1 MKEIDKITIRIER
14 LFNDL
19 HMPELYACADKC
31 FSYGADNDDVPTVF
45 YSIIEENEELK
56 DICDRLFSDF
66 YVQQT
71 HENLPVSQ
79 YTFSILHEV
88 GHHKTMKMFS
98 KGDIQKYRYDCIS
111 LMEKRLTGRI
121 TIEEEQKRYMYLPVE
136 YEATKEA
143 CRLVQE
149 NLQLL
154 KDFEEDMKIL
164 AINFQKA
171 LDNGADCIV

>member
-1 MKEIDKITIRIER
+1 MKEIDKITIRIEK

-19 HMPELYACADKC
+19 NMPELYACADDC
-31 FSYGADNDDVPTVF
+31 FSYCEDNDNAPTVF
-45 YSIIEENEELK
+45 YSIIEENAELEN
-56 DICDRLFSDF
+56 ICDRLFSDF
-66 YVQQT
+66 YILHT
-71 HENLPVSQ
+71 HENLPVSH

-98 KGDIQKYRYDCIS
+98 KGDIQKYRYDCMLLMQKRIAGKIS
-111 LMEKRLTGRI
+111 
-121 TIEEEQKRYMYLPVE
+121 IEEEQKRYMYLPVE

-143 CRLVQE
+143 CKLVQE

-164 AINFQKA
+164 AENFQKA
-171 LDNGADCIV
+171 LDNGADYTV

>member
-1 MKEIDKITIRIER
+1 MKGIDKITIRIEK

-19 HMPELYACADKC
+19 HMPELYACADKY
-31 FSYGADNDDVPTVF
+31 FSYCEDDNNNPTVF
-45 YSIIEENEELK
+45 YSIIEEDEELEN
-56 DICDRLFSDF
+56 ICDRLFSDF
-66 YVQQT
+66 YIQQT
-71 HENLPVSQ
+71 HENLPISQ

-88 GHHKTMKMFS
+88 GHYKTMKMFS

-111 LMEKRLTGRI
+111 LMKKRLVGRI
-121 TIEEEQKRYMYLPVE
+121 SMEEEQKRYMYLPVE

-154 KDFEEDMKIL
+154 KDFENDIKIL
-164 AINFQKA
+164 FENLQKM
-171 LDNGADCIV
+171 LDNE